1 MIADFHHIPQLPE
14 LLARIVAEAGYSG
27 ARMYHTRTMTALAVL
42 NELIRQAGKDAGII
56 SKTGFKNLS
65 KKQREALRCLS
76 FRCSVMGLSAYIR
89 RAWPEANR
97 TEETV
102 RVCLKWF
109 QDLGLFEMAE
119 EAATVQYGSSKET
132 GKLERQIRSPDKL
145 FVGFDL
151 EKALKAYERLHQVLR
166 DQIERSHFMQGKKI
180 IDLPNHCGV
189 SVHHLFEFLFDIPFK
204 MFAPTGEPGFFES
217 AIVVCKRRYQQATE
231 SIQNSISNINQ
242 LLKTGKNRANILIIQ
257 EQQNIQYQEKRIA
270 GITKHL
276 GILSPLLEAF
286 DNSCNQS

>member
-42 NELIRQAGKDAGII
+42 NELIRQAGKDAGVIG
-56 SKTGFKNLS
+56 KAGFKNIS
-65 KKQREALRCLS
+65 KKQRDALRCLS
-76 FRCSVMGLSAYIR
+76 FRCSIMGLSAYIR
-89 RAWPEANR
+89 RAWPEANK

-102 RVCLKWF
+102 RVCLRWF

-119 EAATVQYGSSKET
+119 EAATVQYGPSKET

-180 IDLPNHCGV
+180 IDLPTHCGI

-204 MFAPTGEPGFFES
+204 MFAPTGEAGFFES
-217 AIVVCKRRYQQATE
+217 AIAVCRRRYQQATE
-231 SIQNSISNINQ
+231 AIQNSKASITQ
-242 LLKTGKNRANILIIQ
+242 LMRLGGKPSSLVRK
-257 EQQNIQYQEKRIA
+257 EQQNLRFQQRRIK
-270 GITKHL
+270 GIRRHL
-276 GILSPLLEAF
+276 GILSPLLESIF
-286 DNSCNQS
+286 Q